1 MLFRSLDII
10 ENQINVGD
18 VKTITYNGGA
28 NIRYIELLFSHT
40 TKVQFAPSEDKRTAA
55 FSVSDNNLHL
65 PQLCCHINKGTLR
78 DLILSLK
85 NVYNELYD
93 E

>member
-1 MLFRSLDII
+1 MAKTLNII
-10 ENQINVGD
+10 ENQISVGD
-18 VKTITYNGGA
+18 VKTITYNGGD
-28 NIRYIELLFSHT
+28 NIRYIELLFSQT
-40 TKVQFAPSEDKRTAA
+40 TKVQFAPSEDKRTVA

-65 PQLCCHINKGTLR
+65 PQLYCHINKSTLR

>member
-1 MLFRSLDII
+1 MEKTLDII
-10 ENQINVGD
+10 ENQISVGD
-18 VKTITYNGGA
+18 VKTITYNGGD
-28 NIRYIELLFSHT
+28 NVRYIELLFSQT
-40 TKVQFAPSEDKRTAA
+40 TKVQFTPSEDKRTVA

-65 PQLCCHINKGTLR
+65 PQLYCHINKSTLR